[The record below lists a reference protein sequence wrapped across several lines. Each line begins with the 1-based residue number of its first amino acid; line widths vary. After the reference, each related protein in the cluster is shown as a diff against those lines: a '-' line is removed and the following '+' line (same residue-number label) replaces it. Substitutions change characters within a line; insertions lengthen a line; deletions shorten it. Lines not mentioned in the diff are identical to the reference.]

1 MMYGSLKSM
10 RNLALALAAALTAI
24 APGVQAQPAPI
35 KIGTVLSTTG
45 PAAFLGDPTLKTL
58 QLYVERL
65 NAQGGLLGRPLQLI
79 SYDDASDANNANTLM
94 RRLTDSDQV
103 DLVIGGSTTGSSMAM
118 VPIAEKAGVP
128 FIALGAAVVIV
139 EPVKK
144 WVFKIPHSDRQVAAR
159 LFEDMKKRG
168 ISKLGLLTDTS
179 GFGQSG
185 RKELQLMAPKYGV
198 AIVSDETYGPRD
210 NDMTPQLTKISNTS
224 GVQAI
229 LIFGFGQGTAVAT
242 KNFGQLGIKST
253 LYLSHGSASEE
264 YIRLSGKSA
273 EGALIPAA
281 AFLVPA
287 VLGAGDPQKPV
298 AEGYHQLYKQRYKEE
313 VSAFGGNAYD
323 ALLLAV
329 ESIKRAGS
337 LDKEKVRTAL
347 EQTSGVVGLNGVFN
361 MSAQDHNGLSVFSL
375 RMLRVKN
382 NRFVG
387 AD

>member
-1 MMYGSLKSM
+1 MMHGKTM
-10 RNLALALAAALTAI
+10 KNIALALAAALMAASPI
-24 APGVQAQPAPI
+24 VQAQPAPI
-35 KIGTVLSTTG
+35 KIGAVLSTTG

-58 QLYVERL
+58 ELYVERI
-65 NAQGGLLGRPLQLI
+65 NGQGGLLGRPLQLI

-103 DLVIGGSTTGSSMAM
+103 DLVIGGSTTGSTMAM
-118 VPIAEKAGVP
+118 VPVAEKAGMP

-168 ISKLGLLTDTS
+168 ITKLGLLSDTS

-185 RKELQLMAPKYGV
+185 RKELQAMAPKYGV
-198 AIVSDETYGPRD
+198 AIVGDETYGPRD
-210 NDMTPQLTKISNTS
+210 NDMTAQLTKIRNTS

-229 LIFGFGQGTAVAT
+229 LIFGFGQGTSIAT
-242 KNFGQLGIKST
+242 RNFGQLGIKTS

-273 EGALIPAA
+273 EGARIPAA
-281 AFLVPA
+281 AFLAPA
-287 VLGAGDPQKPV
+287 VLAAGDPQKPV
-298 AEGYHQLYKQRYKEE
+298 AEGYHRLYKERYKEE

-323 ALLLAV
+323 ALMLAA
-329 ESIKRAGS
+329 ESVKRAGS
-337 LDKEKVRTAL
+337 LDKEKVRAAL
-347 EQTSGVVGLNGVFN
+347 EQTSGLVGLNGVFN
-361 MSAQDHNGLSVFSL
+361 MSAQDHNGLSIFSL
-375 RMLRVKN
+375 RMLQVKN
-382 NRFVG
+382 NSFVA